1 MMLIVVNY
9 HYVRPR
15 FEHRFPGI
23 HGVTVSA
30 LEAQLRLLGMV
41 GEFVSAVQVCD
52 AVRGGEALPARS
64 LLVTFDDGLREQM
77 EYALPVVDALGIPA
91 LFFVNTGPI
100 AEGVVSAVHK
110 THLLRAHTPPEVF
123 SDLVHAE
130 ARRQGLE
137 ISWDVEPS
145 EAAANYPWDP
155 PETAQLK
162 FFLNHILA
170 SGARDALIAPC
181 FRQVFG
187 DDEEAISRALYMD
200 IEQLRALGAR
210 GYLGTHGDGHLV
222 LGRLSRAVACQDIQ
236 MSLDRLI
243 TWTAV
248 RPFALSYP
256 CGSSENSTLNA
267 GAAAAD
273 LGVELAFT
281 IERAAN
287 LDLSQPLYLA
297 RFNCNDLPGGKQ
309 PLFTVESLF
318 RDAPPARWHRTQAGV
333 VPNEPSLVTAGKGS
347 TTLRQSSRVMPETGV
362 GP

>member
-1 MMLIVVNY
+1 MLIVVNY

-30 LEAQLRLLGMV
+30 LEAQLRLLGTI
-41 GEFVSAVQVCD
+41 GEFVSASQIRD
-52 AVRGGEALPARS
+52 AVRGGTTLPARA
-64 LLVTFDDGLREQM
+64 LLVTFDDGLREQVD
-77 EYALPVVDALGIPA
+77 YAFPLLEALGIPA

-100 AEGVVSAVHK
+100 ADQVVAPVHK
-110 THLLRAHTPPEVF
+110 IHLLRAHTPPTKF
-123 SDLVHAE
+123 CALVHAE
-130 ARRQGLE
+130 ARRQRLE
-137 ISWDVEPS
+137 LSWDVEPS
-145 EAAANYPWDP
+145 EAAASYPWDA

-162 FFLNHILA
+162 FFLNHTLA
-170 SGARDALIAPC
+170 SDIRDALIAPL
-181 FRQVFG
+181 FRQAFG
-187 DDEEAISRALYMD
+187 EDEAAISRGLYMD

-210 GYLGTHGDGHLV
+210 RYLGTHGDQHLV
-222 LGRLSRAVACQDIQ
+222 LGRLSRALARHDIQ
-236 MSLDRLI
+236 MSLDRLVS
-243 TWTAV
+243 WTAV

-256 CGSSENSTLNA
+256 CGSSENSTFDA

-287 LDLSQPLYLA
+287 FDLSQSLYLA
-297 RFNCNDLPGGKQ
+297 RFNCNDLPGGAH

-318 RDAPPARWHRTQAGV
+318 RDAPPARWHRTRAGV
-333 VPNEPSLVTAGKGS
+333 VPNEPRLV
-347 TTLRQSSRVMPETGV
+347 ETGA